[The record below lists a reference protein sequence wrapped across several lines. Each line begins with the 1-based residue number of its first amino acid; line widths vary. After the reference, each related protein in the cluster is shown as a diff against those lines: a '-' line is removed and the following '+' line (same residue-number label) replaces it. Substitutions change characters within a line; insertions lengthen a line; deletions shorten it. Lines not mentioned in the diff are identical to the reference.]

1 MLNSGATTILPII
14 LSTIILLVGVVDDLR
29 SRKFHNWLFLVCSLV
44 AFVAMAIVGGWT
56 SLYLSTLGFGAGF
69 IVLLPLVLL
78 KMVGAGDM
86 KLLAA
91 FGIAAGWN
99 AVISVAIMSLFWG
112 AIFGVVRVIIGGQ
125 LRVLLG
131 NMVAIVTPRGSTA
144 RSSLELHKIPFT
156 IALLMGWL
164 SHLVYQGW
172 L

>member
-1 MLNSGATTILPII
+1 MTTTIPVI
-14 LSTIILLVGVVDDLR
+14 LSTVILLVGVVDDLR
-29 SRKFHNWLFLVCSLV
+29 SRKFHNWLFLICSVV
-44 AFVAMAIVGGWT
+44 AFIVMLVLGGGT
-56 SLYLSTLGFGAGF
+56 ALYLSSLGFGAGF
-69 IVLLPLVLL
+69 IVLLPLVLM

-99 AVISVAIMSLFWG
+99 AVISVTIMSLFWG
-112 AIFGVVRVIIGGQ
+112 ALFGVVRVIVGGQ
-125 LRVLLG
+125 FRVLLG
-131 NMVAIVTPRGSTA
+131 NMVSIVNPKSLNDRTQ
-144 RSSLELHKIPFT
+144 LELHKIPFT